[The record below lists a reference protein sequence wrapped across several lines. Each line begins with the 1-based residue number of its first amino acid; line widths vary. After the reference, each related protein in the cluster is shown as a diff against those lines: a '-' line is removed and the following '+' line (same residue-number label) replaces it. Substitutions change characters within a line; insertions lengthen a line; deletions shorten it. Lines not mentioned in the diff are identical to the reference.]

1 MACEKCDRL
10 TAIAAYIVRL
20 TLDQL
25 YGPFG
30 VLARRPTFGVDS
42 RNRGQAWCSTLN
54 GQPTGELT
62 LRTLAMPADAN
73 AAGDIFGGWVMAQ
86 MDLAC
91 GIRAAERA
99 KGRVV
104 TAAVKEMSFAKP
116 MKIGDT
122 LCIYTHVN
130 RVGRTSMTLKV
141 EAWAQRY
148 LSDLMEKV
156 TDADFVMVALD
167 KDGKPKPVPRREV
180 TGYLAQTRA
189 AVALVVSAVA
199 GSHVSDLGQLRVE
212 ARPRLVHPRDVVA
225 RPFAE
230 RIDRHQQVHGRDRS
244 VHSRRAAGWS
254 GKPCA

>member
-1 MACEKCDRL
+1 MVQYAD
-10 TAIAAYIVRL
+10 
-20 TLDQL
+20 
-25 YGPFG
+25 
-30 VLARRPTFGVDS
+30 
-42 RNRGQAWCSTLN
+42 

-99 KGRVV
+99 QGRVV

-122 LCIYTHVN
+122 LCIYTHVT
-130 RVGRTSMTLKV
+130 RVGRTSMVLKV

-148 LSDLMEKV
+148 LTNLMERV

-167 KDGKPKPVPRREV
+167 QEGKPKPVPAE
-180 TGYLAQTRA
+180 GA
-189 AVALVVSAVA
+189 AS
-199 GSHVSDLGQLRVE
+199 
-212 ARPRLVHPRDVVA
+212 
-225 RPFAE
+225 
-230 RIDRHQQVHGRDRS
+230 
-244 VHSRRAAGWS
+244 
-254 GKPCA
+254 